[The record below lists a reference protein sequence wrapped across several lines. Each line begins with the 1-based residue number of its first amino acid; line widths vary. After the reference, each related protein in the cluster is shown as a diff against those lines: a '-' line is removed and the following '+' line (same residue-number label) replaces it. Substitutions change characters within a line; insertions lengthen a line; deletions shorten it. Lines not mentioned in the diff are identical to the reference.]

1 MTTARRGGGYS
12 VDVGGAAGRHFY
24 VIVSNNTRN
33 RLLDTVLGAMV
44 TSTDKS
50 KVPSAVQLSDDDPVN
65 GWVVA
70 DVVDSLWDSEV
81 DGRPRGVLSLATMAK
96 LDAAL
101 KIAFALT

>member
-1 MTTARRGGGYS
+1 MTTARRGEVYS

-24 VIVSNNTRN
+24 VIVSNDTRN

-50 KVPSAVQLSDDDPVN
+50 KVPSAVELSDEDPVN

-70 DVVDSLWDSEV
+70 DVLDSLWDSEV
-81 DGRPRGVLSLATMAK
+81 DGRPRGVLTPATMAK
-96 LDAAL
+96 LNDAL
-101 KIAFALT
+101 KIAFGLT